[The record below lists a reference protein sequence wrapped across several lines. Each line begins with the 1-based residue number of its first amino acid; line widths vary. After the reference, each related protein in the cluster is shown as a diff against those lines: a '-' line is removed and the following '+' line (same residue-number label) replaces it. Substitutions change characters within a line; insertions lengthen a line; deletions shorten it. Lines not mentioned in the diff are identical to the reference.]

1 MRYSIAAIRR
11 LRVTQVDRTG
21 EKSDGR
27 ERTTVRRSFSRHG
40 FIFTFR
46 TSLYQI
52 AAWTRC
58 RGGVL
63 WNFRILLRLIG
74 RTSTFGALPARNPN
88 STRIRTEWMKVVAVD
103 WFFVTVT
110 RPGRLKYSR
119 CVYRR
124 RWILATDRF
133 LGLSNSQMQIRF
145 HRGIIRSFLA
155 RYVLTLFLVSHIF
168 L

>member
-1 MRYSIAAIRR
+1 MQYSIAAIRR
-11 LRVTQVDRTG
+11 LRVTQVDSTG

-27 ERTTVRRSFSRHG
+27 EKTTVRRSFSRHG

-46 TSLYQI
+46 ASLHRI
-52 AAWTRC
+52 AAWTRY

-74 RTSTFGALPARNPN
+74 RTSTFGAVPARNPGGFEPN
-88 STRIRTEWMKVVAVD
+88 EWKPLPSIDFLLPSTG
-103 WFFVTVT
+103 
-110 RPGRLKYSR
+110 PGRLKYCR

-155 RYVLTLFLVSHIF
+155 RYVLTLFLASHIF